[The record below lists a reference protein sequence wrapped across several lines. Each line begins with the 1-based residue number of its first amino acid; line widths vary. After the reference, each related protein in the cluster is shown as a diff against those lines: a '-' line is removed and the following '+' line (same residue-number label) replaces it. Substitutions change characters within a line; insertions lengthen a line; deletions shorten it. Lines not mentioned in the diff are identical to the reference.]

1 MPEPR
6 PRILVIDDEA
16 DIRESLEALLTM
28 ENYNVD
34 LAVNGMDGLA
44 KFDAQAYDMVLVDLM
59 MPDRSGMEVLAEI
72 RTKDRDT
79 PVAMITAYGSIEVAV
94 NAIKAG
100 AQDYFSKPWDNEK
113 LLLEIGRMISARRL
127 ESENTHLKRALK
139 QRYAFPN
146 IVGKSDRMV
155 RVLDLVAQVAPT
167 RSTILITGETGTGKE
182 LIAKAIHANS
192 TRADQMFVAVNSGS
206 LPAELLES
214 TLFGHVKGAF
224 TSAIASKKGY
234 FEVADKGTI
243 FFDEISTIGHET
255 QVKLLRVI
263 QEREFMPLGS
273 NEVTKVDIRI
283 IAACNSDLKK
293 LVDEG
298 KFREDLYYR
307 LNVIPLQLPPLRD
320 RKEDIPLLIEHFFQK
335 YCKENDK
342 YLDSTGRPLLR
353 FEPEAMHILMEHAWP
368 GNVRELENVV
378 ERAVVL
384 ATDHLV
390 TAAVLPEYLL
400 HAGGVRVRTADGSPL
415 PADASLFEQVNDF
428 ERRKIIEALE
438 AVNYSQTE
446 AAARLNIPLSTLN
459 QKIKRLEIPI
469 RKKSG

>member
-1 MPEPR
+1 MPESR
-6 PRILVIDDEA
+6 GRILVIDDEVE
-16 DIRESLEALLTM
+16 IRESLEALFTM
-28 ENYNVD
+28 ENYAVD
-34 LAVNGMDGLA
+34 LAVNGNDGLA
-44 KFDAQAYDMVLVDLM
+44 KFDAQSYDMVLVDLM

-72 RTKDRDT
+72 RAKDQET
-79 PVAMITAYGSIEVAV
+79 PVALITAYGSIEVAV
-94 NAIKAG
+94 NALKTG
-100 AQDYFSKPWDNEK
+100 ANDYFSKPWDNEK

-127 ESENTHLKRALK
+127 ESENTQLKRALK
-139 QRYAFPN
+139 QRYSFPN
-146 IVGKSDRMV
+146 IVGKSEKMLRI
-155 RVLDLVAQVAPT
+155 LDLVSQVAPS

-182 LIAKAIHANS
+182 LIAKAVHANS
-192 TRADQMFVAVNSGS
+192 TRADQVFVAVNSGS
-206 LPAELLES
+206 LPPDLLES

-234 FEVADKGTI
+234 FEVADRGTI
-243 FFDEISTIGHET
+243 FFDEISTIGLET
-255 QVKLLRVI
+255 QIKLLRVI

-273 NEVTKVDIRI
+273 NDVTKVDVRI

-307 LNVIPLQLPPLRD
+307 LNVIDLQLPPLRD
-320 RKEDIPLLIEHFFQK
+320 RKEDIPLLIEHFFLK
-335 YCKENDK
+335 YCRENDK
-342 YLDSTGRPLLR
+342 YLDPAGRPQLR
-353 FEPEAMHILMEHAWP
+353 FEPEALHLLMEHAWP

-384 ATDHLV
+384 ATEPTV
-390 TAAVLPEYLL
+390 PASVLPEYLL
-400 HAGGVRVRTADGSPL
+400 HAGGVRVRPADGGALS
-415 PADASLFEQVNDF
+415 ADASLFEQVNDF

-446 AAARLNIPLSTLN
+446 AAARLSIPLSTLN

-469 RKKSG
+469 RKKSA